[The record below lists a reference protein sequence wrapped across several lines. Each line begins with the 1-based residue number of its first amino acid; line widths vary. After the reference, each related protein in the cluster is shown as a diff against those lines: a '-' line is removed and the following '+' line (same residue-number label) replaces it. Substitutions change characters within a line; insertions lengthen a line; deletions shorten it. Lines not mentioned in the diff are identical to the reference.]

1 MKSTYL
7 QCKRINNNKNYTFIF
22 VQCSYIFIHI
32 DSSWSP
38 HKNIQISTLF
48 TTATPLIM
56 FHNFESFEKKSKW
69 TIMEDLFHTH
79 THMYIHNFPR
89 LKLYT
94 LAKGIYIYRLK
105 RSSKGDNS
113 PVMLSHARIVLR
125 CKNFPFVPFQF
136 IKFAWRET
144 TTIFI
149 RCIA

>member
-1 MKSTYL
+1 MFVYFYPHWFFLISTQKYPNFYF
-7 QCKRINNNKNYTFIF
+7 IYNSYTFNHVSQF
-22 VQCSYIFIHI
+22 WKFREKVQVNDNGRSL
-32 DSSWSP
+32 S
-38 HKNIQISTLF
+38 
-48 TTATPLIM
+48 
-56 FHNFESFEKKSKW
+56 
-69 TIMEDLFHTH
+69 H

-125 CKNFPFVPFQF
+125 RKNFPFVPFQF